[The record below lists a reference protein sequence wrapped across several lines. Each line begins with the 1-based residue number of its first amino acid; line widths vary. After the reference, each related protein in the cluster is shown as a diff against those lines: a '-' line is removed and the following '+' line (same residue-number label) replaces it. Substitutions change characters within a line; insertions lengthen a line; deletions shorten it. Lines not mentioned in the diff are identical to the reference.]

1 MAKVMTAAKFIEKLK
16 DAANHKTL
24 YVLGGIGFP
33 LNARGKQRSAKNEF
47 NRRSDRAP
55 KISAASDDT
64 FAMDCVGMIKTI
76 LWGWTGDPKRTY
88 GGAAYAANGV
98 PDIGADKMI
107 TVCTDVSTDFSKITP
122 GEAVWMP
129 GHIGVYIGDGLAIEC
144 TPIWKDGVQITACN
158 RAVAGYNRR
167 NWKKHGKLPYI
178 DYAAAATPA
187 VKPTPASADKTP
199 ALHFYVQTN
208 RVWQAK
214 DKVGIVGKA
223 ITAIAVEGDVR
234 YRVHVCGGSW
244 LGWIEK
250 CDLKDYYK
258 GYAGNGKPID
268 AVQVQ
273 GKNGK
278 VITYR
283 VSPLNKNYY
292 AWQEN
297 TIVKSGMDGYAG
309 AFGKAIDRLEIKG

>member
-1 MAKVMTAAKFIEKLK
+1 MGKVMTSTEFIEKLR

-24 YVLGGIGFP
+24 YVMGGIGFP
-33 LNARGKQRSAKNEF
+33 LNARGKQRSRKNEF
-47 NRRSDRAP
+47 NSRADRAP

-98 PDIGADKMI
+98 PDIGADRMI
-107 TVCTDVSTDFSKITP
+107 TVCSDVSTDFSAITP

-158 RAVAGYNRR
+158 RSVAGYHRR
-167 NWKKHGKLPYI
+167 NWTRHGKLPYI
-178 DYAAAATPA
+178 DYAAAEAT
-187 VKPTPASADKTP
+187 TSEDKTA
-199 ALHFYVQTN
+199 ALHFFVQSN
-208 RVWQAK
+208 RVWQAR
-214 DKVGIVGKA
+214 DKVGIVGQA
-223 ITAIAVEGDVR
+223 ITGIAVEGDVR
-234 YRVHVCGGSW
+234 YRVHVRGGNW

-250 CDLKDYYK
+250 CDLNDYYK

-273 GKNGK
+273 SKSGK
-278 VITYR
+278 VIAYR
-283 VSPLNKNYY
+283 VSPLKKGYY
-292 AWQEN
+292 PWQEN
-297 TIVKSGMDGYAG
+297 TVVKRGMDGYAG
-309 AFGKAIDRLEIKG
+309 AFGKTIDRLEIK

>member
-1 MAKVMTAAKFIEKLK
+1 MGKVMTSKEFIEKLR

-24 YVLGGIGFP
+24 YVMGGIGFP
-33 LNARGKQRSAKNEF
+33 LNARGKQRSRKNEF
-47 NRRSDRAP
+47 NRRADRAP

-98 PDIGADKMI
+98 PDIGADRMI
-107 TVCTDVSTDFSKITP
+107 TVCSDVSTDFSAITP

-158 RAVAGYNRR
+158 RSVAGYNRR
-167 NWKKHGKLPYI
+167 NWNKHGKLPYI
-178 DYAAAATPA
+178 DYAAAETP
-187 VKPTPASADKTP
+187 TSEDKTA
-199 ALHFYVQTN
+199 ALHFYVQSN
-208 RVWQAK
+208 RVWQAR
-214 DKVGIVGKA
+214 DKVGIVGQA
-223 ITAIAVEGDVR
+223 ITGIAVEGDVR
-234 YRVHVCGGSW
+234 YRVHVRGGNW

-250 CDLKDYYK
+250 CDLNDYYK

-273 GKNGK
+273 SKSGK
-278 VITYR
+278 VIAYR
-283 VSPLNKNYY
+283 VSPLKKGYY
-292 AWQEN
+292 PWQEN
-297 TIVKSGMDGYAG
+297 TVVKRGMDGYAG
-309 AFGKAIDRLEIKG
+309 AFGKTIDRLEIK

>member
-1 MAKVMTAAKFIEKLK
+1 MAKVMTGAKFIEKLK

-98 PDIGADKMI
+98 PDIGADRMI

-158 RAVAGYNRR
+158 RTVAGYNRR

-187 VKPTPASADKTP
+187 VKPTPVPSKPASSAGKITVKEWQLAAIADGFKFPKYGADGAWGAECESVAKRAICQKRIRYTNKN
-199 ALHFYVQTN
+199 LTKLVQRVVGTTVDGLFGN
-208 RVWQAK
+208 GTANAVKVWQKSHGLTA
-214 DKVGIVGKA
+214 DGCVGVNTWKKM
-223 ITAIAVEGDVR
+223 
-234 YRVHVCGGSW
+234 
-244 LGWIEK
+244 LG
-250 CDLKDYYK
+250 
-258 GYAGNGKPID
+258 
-268 AVQVQ
+268 V
-273 GKNGK
+273 
-278 VITYR
+278 
-283 VSPLNKNYY
+283 
-292 AWQEN
+292 
-297 TIVKSGMDGYAG
+297 
-309 AFGKAIDRLEIKG
+309 

>member
-1 MAKVMTAAKFIEKLK
+1 MGKVMTSKEFIEKLR
-16 DAANHKTL
+16 DAANRKTL
-24 YVLGGIGFP
+24 YVMGGIGFP
-33 LNARGKQRSAKNEF
+33 LNARGKQRSRKNEF
-47 NRRSDRAP
+47 NCRADRAP

-98 PDIGADKMI
+98 PDIGADRMI
-107 TVCTDVSTDFSKITP
+107 TVCSDVSTDFSAITP

-158 RAVAGYNRR
+158 RSVAGYHRR
-167 NWKKHGKLPYI
+167 NWTKHGKLPYI
-178 DYAAAATPA
+178 DYAVAETP
-187 VKPTPASADKTP
+187 VSEGKTP
-199 ALHFYVQTN
+199 ALHFYVQSN
-208 RVWQAK
+208 RVWQAR
-214 DKVGIVGKA
+214 DKVGIVGQA
-223 ITAIAVEGDVR
+223 ITGIAVEGGVR
-234 YRVHVCGGSW
+234 YRVHVRGGNW

-250 CDLKDYYK
+250 CDLNDYYK

-273 GKNGK
+273 SKSGQ
-278 VITYR
+278 VIAYR
-283 VSPLNKNYY
+283 VSPLNRNYY
-292 AWQEN
+292 PWQEN
-297 TIVKSGMDGYAG
+297 TVVKRGMDGYAG
-309 AFGKAIDRLEIKG
+309 AFGKTIDRLEIK